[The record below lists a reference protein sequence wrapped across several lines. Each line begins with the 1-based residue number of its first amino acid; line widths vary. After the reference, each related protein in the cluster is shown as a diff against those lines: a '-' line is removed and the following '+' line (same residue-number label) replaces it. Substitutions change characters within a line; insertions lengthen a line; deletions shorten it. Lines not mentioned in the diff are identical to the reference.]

1 MKCPN
6 CGFFN
11 TDDSAFC
18 ENCGASL
25 NNGVNDN
32 SVVNIDNDLSNID
45 SDVVS
50 TVQPD
55 SENKADKEQNR
66 LKIAI
71 IVLAALLAV
80 AVIVIV
86 IVLLLKTSKP
96 GPVEVLTN
104 GAGTS
109 QSYSVTGGNSD
120 NKIETEPENE
130 NVDKKSDVEGKNDA
144 FYGILCEAYKD
155 KNATKRD
162 IEKLKDAGF
171 TGAVYCTTSKWANFN
186 DKLWYVVVAGRYSS
200 ESLAKANLPAV
211 KKLFPNAYV
220 KYSGK
225 RVYDETTTAAA
236 KTTKASA
243 SSSISSAF
251 YAKVE
256 EYEAKYGTF
265 KSTYP
270 YVTGVSY
277 VGLIDFDA
285 DGTDELLMVYNND
298 KNSSDNFNYV
308 VFAYNKGE
316 AVKIAD
322 RNVLTGDYD
331 TSKNMAIYY
340 SNDDGMAF
348 IGEVYDY
355 EYEFEK
361 SNLYSKQGETFVRF
375 YDLDARE
382 DKYTLDGE
390 EYSESEFND
399 MFETEYLNIGHE
411 DTENEIADAKR
422 IIAHMD

>member
-1 MKCPN
+1 
-6 CGFFN
+6 
-11 TDDSAFC
+11 
-18 ENCGASL
+18 
-25 NNGVNDN
+25 
-32 SVVNIDNDLSNID
+32 
-45 SDVVS
+45 
-50 TVQPD
+50 
-55 SENKADKEQNR
+55 
-66 LKIAI
+66 
-71 IVLAALLAV
+71 
-80 AVIVIV
+80 
-86 IVLLLKTSKP
+86 
-96 GPVEVLTN
+96 
-104 GAGTS
+104 
-109 QSYSVTGGNSD
+109 
-120 NKIETEPENE
+120 
-130 NVDKKSDVEGKNDA
+130 
-144 FYGILCEAYKD
+144 
-155 KNATKRD
+155 
-162 IEKLKDAGF
+162 
-171 TGAVYCTTSKWANFN
+171 
-186 DKLWYVVVAGRYSS
+186 
-200 ESLAKANLPAV
+200 
-211 KKLFPNAYV
+211 
-220 KYSGK
+220 
-225 RVYDETTTAAA
+225 
-236 KTTKASA
+236 
-243 SSSISSAF
+243 
-251 YAKVE
+251 
-256 EYEAKYGTF
+256 
-265 KSTYP
+265 
-270 YVTGVSY
+270 
-277 VGLIDFDA
+277 
-285 DGTDELLMVYNND
+285 MVYNND

>member
-11 TDDSAFC
+11 TEDSAFC
-18 ENCGASL
+18 ENCGTQL
-25 NNGVNDN
+25 NNGVEDN
-32 SVVNIDNDLSNID
+32 SA
-45 SDVVS
+45 VS
-50 TVQPD
+50 T
-55 SENKADKEQNR
+55 ENNPVDTDLKNGEAENDKEQNR
-66 LKIAI
+66 LKTAI
-71 IVLAALLAV
+71 IVLSVLLAV
-80 AVIVIV
+80 AVIAII
-86 IVLLLKTSKP
+86 IVLFARPDNKPVLTRASESSSYSQIGDTSKA
-96 GPVEVLTN
+96 E
-104 GAGTS
+104 S
-109 QSYSVTGGNSD
+109 S
-120 NKIETEPENE
+120 TEPVKS

-162 IEKLKDAGF
+162 IEKLKNAGF
-171 TGAVYCTTSKWANFN
+171 TDAVYCKTSKWENFN

-211 KKLFPNAYV
+211 KEIFPNAYV

-225 RVYDETTTAAA
+225 RVYDETTEVS
-236 KTTKASA
+236 KTTKASS

-265 KSTYP
+265 KRTSP

-285 DGTDELLMVYNND
+285 DGTDELLMVYNDN
-298 KNSSDNFNYV
+298 KKTSDNFNYV
-308 VFAYNKGE
+308 VFAYSNGE

-331 TSKNMAIYY
+331 TSKNIAIYY
-340 SNDDGMAF
+340 SNDDGRAY
-348 IGEVYDY
+348 ISEVYDF
-355 EYEFEK
+355 EYEFVK
-361 SNLYSKQGETFVRF
+361 SNLYSKDGLSFVKS
-375 YDLDARE
+375 YKLDARE
-382 DKYTLDGE
+382 DKYTLDSE
-390 EYSESEFND
+390 EYSESDFNN

-411 DTENEIADAKR
+411 DTENEIGDNKR

>member
-18 ENCGASL
+18 ENCGAPL

-32 SVVNIDNDLSNID
+32 RVVNIDNDLSNID

-66 LKIAI
+66 LKTAI
-71 IVLAALLAV
+71 IVLSVLLAV
-80 AVIVIV
+80 AVIAII
-86 IVLLLKTSKP
+86 IVLFARPDNKPIITRASESPSYSQNGDTSKA
-96 GPVEVLTN
+96 E
-104 GAGTS
+104 S
-109 QSYSVTGGNSD
+109 S
-120 NKIETEPENE
+120 TEPVKS

-162 IEKLKDAGF
+162 IEKLKNAGF
-171 TGAVYCTTSKWANFN
+171 TDAVYCTTSKWANFN

-211 KKLFPNAYV
+211 KKIFPNAYV

-308 VFAYNKGE
+308 VFAYYKGE